1 MLVIMKVV
9 DIADE
14 IYRELGSPSTESIAA
29 IAFWIRGSVG
39 TMNNHLC
46 AEYVVNTNTYEIEQD
61 TTMNSAGVAI
71 TILEAAVLKKM
82 YEIHYYDK
90 QLRTV
95 LAAASTDSVIA
106 LSSDGSSI
114 RKINKNEQAKLYLSS
129 RNRLGDELKELI
141 WNYKNRDVQPLQVA
155 GDDDESSYVKPSR
168 EYIRIRKY

>member
-1 MLVIMKVV
+1 MKVV
-9 DIADE
+9 DIADQ

-29 IAFWIRGSVG
+29 IAFWVRSNVG
-39 TMNNHLC
+39 TMNNHLNTD
-46 AEYVVNTNTYEIEQD
+46 YVVHQGSYEVEQD
-61 TTMNSAGVAI
+61 TTMNSAGTEI

-95 LAAASTDSVIA
+95 LASASTDSVIA

-114 RKINKNEQAKLYLSS
+114 KKINKNEQAKLYLST
-129 RNRLGDELKELI
+129 RNRLGDELKDLI